1 MEIKVVKRT
10 PEERF
15 KDALARLV
23 KLGEN
28 EALDLKTRMELMTT
42 AFLVD
47 SATTDAF
54 EKPETPD
61 NMAAKISRADLDSR
75 LVDVAVFLY
84 GLAEDPAV
92 SVRFHQGIVQ
102 AAIMTDRSNN
112 EMSLA
117 LKQARQTAGGTQKKI
132 RVLGQTV
139 RDLEAHLAA
148 LEEELNA

>member
-15 KDALARLV
+15 KDALTRLI

-54 EKPETPD
+54 EKTETPD
-61 NMAAKISRADLDSR
+61 DMAAKISKDDLDSR
-75 LVDVAVFLY
+75 LKAVAVFLY
-84 GLAEDPAV
+84 TLANNLSIDAHT
-92 SVRFHQGIVQ
+92 RGDIIR
-102 AAIMTDRSNN
+102 AAEMTDHANN
-112 EMSLA
+112 DMSRA